1 MPTLSD
7 LPRGWGI
14 LSLTPREDY
23 FDLWNQIRDEAPVRD
38 AGEGLFLVSG
48 WDLVNRVLRDP
59 AQLAG
64 SGVSRG
70 FGGPDNPVESVVANW
85 LMSQNGETHRRAR
98 ALVARLFTP
107 AAAEQLAAL
116 VRERSAALVAGFVD
130 EASLRPANFAG
141 LVAQRLPSE
150 VIRHLFAIEPGEWEE
165 QVQPLFTTD
174 GLQTGDGFAA
184 VKGLAE
190 YFHAKITAARGQ
202 HLGGIIDQ
210 LRAPD
215 RQGGNLME
223 AEVIA
228 NAVLIV
234 TAAIDTTAGLIT
246 NTLLRLLEHP
256 AAMARVQAEPALLP
270 RVIDESLRHC
280 PSAPSST
287 RHAPQAL
294 ELGGVHIPAGSDLF
308 LSLAAANRDPAQ
320 FPDPD
325 RFDVDRD
332 CGTRLLTFGGGA
344 HFCLGASLA
353 RTEARL
359 LFEALFA
366 AGRDFR
372 LCEAPRWRQDN
383 PSVRSPAGLLVSCQR
398 NGPSVEEP
406 A

>member
-14 LSLTPREDY
+14 LALTPREDY
-23 FDLWNQIRDEAPVRD
+23 FALWNQIRDEAPLRD

-48 WDLVNRVLRDP
+48 WALVNRVLRDP
-59 AQLAG
+59 ALLAG
-64 SGVSRG
+64 SGVSRS
-70 FGGPDNPVESVVANW
+70 FGGPESPVESVVSNW

-116 VRERSAALVAGFVD
+116 IRDRSAALVAGFVD
-130 EASLRPANFAG
+130 EARLRPADFAS

-150 VIRHLFAIEPGEWEE
+150 VIRHLFAIEPAEWE
-165 QVQPLFTTD
+165 QHVQPLFTTD
-174 GLQTGDGFAA
+174 GLQAGDGFAA
-184 VKGLAE
+184 VKGLAG

-202 HLGGIIDQ
+202 STGGIIDQ
-210 LRAPD
+210 LGAPD
-215 RQGGNLME
+215 RQGGCLTE

-256 AAMARVQAEPALLP
+256 AAMVRVQADTALLP
-270 RVIDESLRHC
+270 RAIEESLRHC

-320 FPDPD
+320 FPEPD
-325 RFDVDRD
+325 RFDIDRD

-372 LCEAPRWRQDN
+372 LCETPRWRQDN

-398 NGPSVEEP
+398 NGPHGEER